1 MFKSTF
7 SKYFSLF
14 SAVLIIGVVLLGTAQ
29 AFIFY
34 RFWSQETEASL
45 TETATHI
52 SAISAAAVT
61 ETPGEYRLP
70 GAVAKYI
77 EGMTRLTDCNVLIA
91 DRDGEVLLHVALHRE
106 TEVAGRLPSEMLS
119 VLEADGGQDC
129 VSFAPAATRLLHED
143 SYFATGAPIRRGRE
157 VIGYVVAFS
166 SARALQDYMHKTFSA
181 FAMSALVML
190 LLVFVVNY
198 IVSDRLVRP
207 LRQMSA
213 AMRRYASGDFSVRVQ
228 TKGKDEVAQLA
239 ESLNVMAVS
248 LSAEE
253 ETHRSFVANVSH
265 ELKTPMTS
273 IAGFVDGI
281 LDGTIPPERQEHY
294 LRIVSDETKRL
305 SRLVTAMLNLS
316 RVDAGKLVVNAT
328 SFDLCEAVAGALLS
342 LEKPINDRNLAVEG
356 LEDCP
361 RMPVCTDRDL
371 LGQVVYN
378 LLENAA
384 KFSNEGGV
392 IRITLRHADGR
403 VFCTVWNSGSG
414 IPAPELPHVF
424 ERFYKTDKSRGLDK
438 NGLGLGLYLSHHIIR
453 LLGGEITVRS
463 VEGHWCAFEF
473 WLPEDETAAYLESE

>member
-14 SAVLIIGVVLLGTAQ
+14 SAVLVVGVVLMGATQ
-29 AFIFY
+29 AIIFY
-34 RFWSQETEASL
+34 RFWSEETETSL
-45 TETATHI
+45 SETASQMASF
-52 SAISAAAVT
+52 SAMVVNESPEGYQLPASVKRYLDGMSQMADCHLLLSDRGGKVLMTAAMKGESPVAHRLPPEMMAQLDSGKDSVSFSSSATRKLHADSRFAAA
-61 ETPGEYRLP
+61 
-70 GAVAKYI
+70 
-77 EGMTRLTDCNVLIA
+77 
-91 DRDGEVLLHVALHRE
+91 
-106 TEVAGRLPSEMLS
+106 
-119 VLEADGGQDC
+119 
-129 VSFAPAATRLLHED
+129 
-143 SYFATGAPIRRGRE
+143 APIRRGKDT
-157 VIGYVVAFS
+157 IGYVVAFS
-166 SARALQDYMHKTFSA
+166 AAGALQEYMQKTAQA
-181 FAMSALVML
+181 FLMSALVML
-190 LLVFVVNY
+190 LLVFLVNY

-213 AMRRYASGDFSVRVQ
+213 AMHRYAAGDFSVRVRV
-228 TKGKDEVAQLA
+228 KGKDEVAQLS
-239 ESLNVMAVS
+239 ESLNAMAVS

-294 LRIVSDETKRL
+294 LRIVSDEVKRL

-316 RVDAGKLVVNAT
+316 RIDAGKLAVNAV
-328 SFDLCEAVAGALLS
+328 SFDLCEVVGNALLA
-342 LEKPINDRNLAVEG
+342 LEQPITDRHLAVEG

-361 RMPVCTDRDL
+361 RMPVCADRDL

-384 KFSNEGGV
+384 KFSNDGGT
-392 IRITLRHADGR
+392 IRITLRHDGGR
-403 VFCTVWNSGSG
+403 VYCTVWNTGLG
-414 IPAPELPHVF
+414 IAAHELPHIF

-438 NGLGLGLYLSHHIIR
+438 NGMGLGLYLAHNIIR

-463 VEGHWCAFEF
+463 VEGQWCAFEF
-473 WLPEDETAAYLESE
+473 WLPEDENAAYFEE